1 MVIGLWQS
9 QSWWCLRAAT
19 RVSAKRLAFMLED
32 AQVSVLLTQAQLV
45 ELPQHG
51 AMVV

>member
-1 MVIGLWQS
+1 
-9 QSWWCLRAAT
+9 
-19 RVSAKRLAFMLED
+19 MLED

-51 AMVV
+51 AMVVCLDTTGKC